1 MEPERALWAGTGT
14 VAGAGAAAMLCCH
27 HFLMKQ
33 TVQPSAAITL
43 AAILDAPVTFRD
55 LRIGIVLLGGNV
67 DLDILPWTE

>member
-1 MEPERALWAGTGT
+1 
-14 VAGAGAAAMLCCH
+14 MLCCH